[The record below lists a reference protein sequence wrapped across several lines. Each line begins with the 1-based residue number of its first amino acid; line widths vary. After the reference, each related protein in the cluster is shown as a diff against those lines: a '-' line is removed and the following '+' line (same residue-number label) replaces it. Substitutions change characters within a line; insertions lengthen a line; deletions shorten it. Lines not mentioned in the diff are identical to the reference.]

1 MNSLLLTNVRPWGR
15 EPVDLV
21 IVDGVIASIRPTGSA
36 SRQESSG
43 VGERTGRGQGG
54 REDAAAGKQVGGGHV
69 GGDDGSGERGG
80 GEQVA
85 ELGRVEGRGLL
96 ALPGFVNAHA
106 HVDKSWWG
114 QPWVS
119 YGGEPTT
126 QGRIAHER
134 AERDKYGIPSVA
146 GATAVLREFLRHGTT
161 ATRTHVDVDF
171 GVGLRGIATV
181 REAAEALGGA
191 VEVEIVAFPQDGVLR
206 RPGVLELLDRAAA
219 EGATSIGG
227 LDPASIDRDPVGQLD
242 ALFEIA
248 VRRGVGVDIHL
259 HDHGDLGAF
268 QYELI
273 AERTREAGLAGKV
286 NVSHGFALG
295 ELSPARQTEMVD
307 QLGDAGI
314 SWTTVAPVGSAPLP
328 WREMRTAGVA
338 IGLGTDGIRDL
349 WSPYGD
355 GDLLQVARGFARLH
369 GLRTDEDLA
378 YAVELATT
386 AGARFVHRDNHALVP
401 GARADVVLLDA
412 ENVPDVLVR
421 APRREVVIAG
431 GQVVVH
437 DGKLRV

>member
-1 MNSLLLTNVRPWGR
+1 MTSLLLADVRPWGGAA
-15 EPVDLV
+15 VDLT
-21 IVDGVIASIRPTGSA
+21 IVDGVISDVTSAGTGTA
-36 SRQESSG
+36 D
-43 VGERTGRGQGG
+43 GQ
-54 REDAAAGKQVGGGHV
+54 RI
-69 GGDDGSGERGG
+69 
-80 GEQVA
+80 
-85 ELGRVEGRGLL
+85 EGRGLL

-119 YGGEPTT
+119 YGGQPTT

-134 AERDKYGIPSVA
+134 AERDKYSIPSVA
-146 GATAVLREFLRHGTT
+146 GAKAVLREFLRHGTT
-161 ATRTHVDVDF
+161 ATRTHVDVDL
-171 GVGLRGIATV
+171 GVGLRGIASV
-181 REAAEALGGA
+181 LEAAADLNGA
-191 VEVEIVAFPQDGVLR
+191 VDVEIVAFPQDGVLR
-206 RPGVLELLDRAAA
+206 RPGVLDLLDKAAA

-248 VRRGVGVDIHL
+248 ARRGVGIDIHL
-259 HDHGDLGAF
+259 HDRGDLGAF

-273 AERTREAGLAGKV
+273 AERTLQTGLQGKV

-295 ELSPARQTEMVD
+295 ELSPTRRTELVD
-307 QLGDAGI
+307 QLGTAGI
-314 SWTTVAPVGSAPLP
+314 SWTTVAPPTSAPLP
-328 WREMRTAGVA
+328 FREMRQAGVP

-369 GLRTDEDLA
+369 GLRTDEDLT

-386 AGARFVHRDNHALVP
+386 YGAGFVHRDNHGLTP
-401 GARADVVLLDA
+401 GARADIVLLDA
-412 ENVPDVLVR
+412 ENAPDALVR

-431 GQVVVH
+431 GQVVVR
-437 DGKLRV
+437 DGELQI

>member
-1 MNSLLLTNVRPWGR
+1 MVVTSFLLADVRPWGGD
-15 EPVDLV
+15 PVDLV
-21 IVDGVIASIRPTGSA
+21 IADGVITDIAPTGERASA
-36 SRQESSG
+36 DRQQID
-43 VGERTGRGQGG
+43 GRGM
-54 REDAAAGKQVGGGHV
+54 
-69 GGDDGSGERGG
+69 
-80 GEQVA
+80 
-85 ELGRVEGRGLL
+85 L

-119 YGGEPTT
+119 FGGEPTT

-161 ATRTHVDVDF
+161 ATRTHVDVDL
-171 GVGLRGIATV
+171 GVGLQGIANV
-181 REAAEALGGA
+181 REAVEALGGA

-206 RPGVLELLDRAAA
+206 RPGVLDLLDKAAA
-219 EGATSIGG
+219 EGATNIGG

-248 VRRGVGVDIHL
+248 VRREVGIDIHL
-259 HDHGDLGAF
+259 HDRGDLGAF

-273 AERTREAGLAGKV
+273 IERTRQAGLGGKV

-295 ELSPARQTEMVD
+295 ELAPARRAEMVN
-307 QLGDAGI
+307 QLGEAGI
-314 SWTTVAPVGSAPLP
+314 SWTTVAPINSAPLP
-328 WREMRTAGVA
+328 WREMRTADVA

-355 GDLLQVARGFARLH
+355 GDLLQVARQFARLH
-369 GLRTDEDLA
+369 GLRADEDLT
-378 YAVELATT
+378 YAIELATT
-386 AGARFVHRDNHALVP
+386 HGASFVHRENYGLTP

-421 APRREVVIAG
+421 APRRELVVAG
-431 GQVVVH
+431 GRVVVR
-437 DGKLRV
+437 DGELQV